1 MAIPKLSTAIL
12 LGAMAIPQTCGYE
25 GCAIGAAVYAIGRH
39 HQYNPD
45 YQVKGVSEEAGTAWP
60 FIHTLR
66 VTHPIDKYE
75 EVLRLVIGDLNGYDH
90 LNWTRERI
98 AAWVATVE
106 PQEEE
111 ANATTTVSSKVVP
124 AEVPA

>member
-1 MAIPKLSTAIL
+1 MTIPKLSEAIR
-12 LGAMAIPQTCGYE
+12 LGAMVIPQTCGYK

-45 YQVKGVSEEAGTAWP
+45 YQVKGVPEEAGTAWP

-66 VTHPIDKYE
+66 VTHPIHRYE
-75 EVLRLVIGDLNGYDH
+75 EVLRIVISDLNGYFH
-90 LNWTRERI
+90 LGWTRERI

-106 PQEEE
+106 PVGEGAQLQKGEEHVY
-111 ANATTTVSSKVVP
+111 TQVK
-124 AEVPA
+124 